1 MGLLS
6 VPVVDLSPWVAGGSD
21 RERSRVV
28 ADTDKALREVGFLQI
43 VGHGVTDDVVAAMAG
58 AADAFF
64 AMSLDAKSSYRVQ
77 GANRGYTP
85 PRAESLILSA
95 GIEADPTSRD
105 FFEAFNIGVDGR
117 SYGGR
122 ELPEPEY
129 APNIWPEELPQF
141 RGNIQAYFE
150 EAGRVARLLTSIFDV
165 ALGQPEGF
173 FAGLTDHSIDVLR
186 LNNYALAEG
195 TSLGA
200 VSAMGA
206 HTDFG
211 IVTVLWADAVPGLQ
225 ILDAGGGWHDVLPAT
240 GALLV
245 NLGDLTAR
253 MTNDVWMS
261 TMHRVVPP
269 QVDGRTVRRRSAAYF
284 HDGNFDAVVA
294 PLPQFV
300 DATRP
305 AGYEPVRV
313 ADHLKAKLAG
323 SREGLVNTSAV
334 RESARLQASLG

>member
-21 RERSRVV
+21 SERSRVV
-28 ADTDKALREVGFLQI
+28 ADTDKALREVGFLAI
-43 VGHGVTDDVVAAMAG
+43 VGHGITDEVVAAMAG

-64 AMSLDAKSSYRVQ
+64 AMSLDAKSSYRLQ

-95 GIEADPTSRD
+95 GVEADPSSRD
-105 FFEAFNIGVDGR
+105 FFEAFNVGADGAF
-117 SYGGR
+117 YKDLG
-122 ELPEPEY
+122 LPEPEY
-129 APNIWPEELPQF
+129 APNVWPQELPQF
-141 RGNIQAYFE
+141 RGNVQAYFE
-150 EAGRVARLLTSIFDV
+150 EAGRVARLLTSIFDI

-186 LNNYALAEG
+186 LNHYALAEG
-195 TSLGA
+195 TSVGA
-200 VSAMGA
+200 ASAMGA

-211 IVTVLWADAVPGLQ
+211 IATVLWADPVPGLQ
-225 ILDAGGGWHDVLPAT
+225 ILDSGGVWHDVLPAP

-245 NLGDLTAR
+245 NVGDLTAR

-300 DATRP
+300 DGDRP

-323 SREGLVNTSAV
+323 SREGLVNASAV
-334 RESARLQASLG
+334 RESARLKASWG